1 MNIKTKTILLY
12 LATLISGIIIGAIGA
27 LQIQKM
33 IITRR
38 IETFQQQRYFV
49 NRMERI
55 LRPEE
60 KNKEELRRLLKQYHH
75 DLRSISEEF
84 RREVRVKNDSLL
96 HKVRPLLNNKQYK
109 RLEFMLKR
117 KPLWLRDKRGPKIR
131 RERKE

>member
-12 LATLISGIIIGAIGA
+12 IATLISGIVIGAIGA
-27 LQIQKM
+27 IQIQKT

-38 IETFQQQRYFV
+38 IETLQQQKNFV

-60 KNKEELRRLLKQYHH
+60 RNREELRRLLSRYHR

-84 RREVRVKNDSLL
+84 RKEVKVKNDSLL
-96 HKVRPLLNNKQYK
+96 QKVRPLLKDKQYR
-109 RLEFMLKR
+109 RLEYLLKR
-117 KPLWLRDKRGPKIR
+117 KPLWLRNKRHPRDR
-131 RERKE
+131 RERRE